1 MFPGWSLGTRQ
12 PANSLF
18 VTQMTEIPSQ
28 PRWSPAIAVKYA
40 SDRTVALILLML
52 AAPLWALI
60 AVAVKLED
68 GGPVFFLQERLGLG
82 GRTFRIWKFRSMVPD
97 ADRLLDADGSTGG
110 ANRITRVGRVLRRL
124 SLDELPQLINILRGD
139 MSIVGPRPTLP
150 KDWGRYTR
158 QQKNRF
164 AMRPGITGLSQVRG
178 RNSLPWSKRIEY
190 DLEYIDRYSLW
201 LDLTILLRTFRVVV
215 SQEGFVMDR
224 NPEQVDDLGEPTKKA
239 A

>member
-1 MFPGWSLGTRQ
+1 
-12 PANSLF
+12 
-18 VTQMTEIPSQ
+18 MTEIPIE
-28 PRWSPAIAVKYA
+28 PRWSLAVAVKYA
-40 SDRTVALILLML
+40 VDRTVALMAVVLIS
-52 AAPLWALI
+52 PLWALI

-68 GGPVFFLQERLGLG
+68 GGPVFFCQERLGLCG
-82 GRTFRIWKFRSMVPD
+82 QTFRIWKFRSMVPD
-97 ADRLLDADGSTGG
+97 ADRLLDASGGIGG
-110 ANRITRVGRVLRRL
+110 ANRITRVGRILRRL

-150 KDWGRYTR
+150 KDWDRYTPE
-158 QQKNRF
+158 QKNRF

-178 RNSLPWSKRIEY
+178 RNGLPWSKRIEY
-190 DLEYIDRYSLW
+190 DLEYIERYSLW